1 MPPNLNRTRVLL
13 ATALLLLAAGT
24 TLFFLLHSGH
34 ATRKTSAR
42 SAVARSARNEPRVP
56 QPHILTNAKTA
67 YWAVVLR
74 RVRVFA
80 RPSASARVVTTL
92 PTMTGDGTQNIV
104 LVLTEVVVAPH
115 QVWYQVRLAILPN
128 GSIAWVP
135 RSALGKLYSVGTHL
149 YINLATRRAT
159 LRRNGIAVFTASIGI
174 GLANSPTPRGQ
185 FYVRDKLNGFH
196 DPFYGPVAFGTSARS
211 AVLTDWPG
219 GGYIGVHGTDQ
230 PRILPGRVSH
240 GCVRLRNAAIL
251 TLARL
256 MPVGTPVT
264 IT

>member
-1 MPPNLNRTRVLL
+1 MPTNLNRTHVLI

-24 TLFFLLHSGH
+24 TLFLVLHSGH
-34 ATRKTSAR
+34 ATGNTPTR
-42 SAVARSARNEPRVP
+42 SAVARSAPNEPRVP
-56 QPHILTNAKTA
+56 QPHTLTNAKTA

-80 RPSASARVVTTL
+80 RPSASARLVTTL
-92 PTMTGDGTQNIV
+92 PTRTGDGTQNIV
-104 LVLTEVVVAPH
+104 LVLSEVVVAPH
-115 QVWYQVRLAILPN
+115 QLWYQVRLAILPN

-149 YINLATRRAT
+149 YINLATKRAT
-159 LRRNGIAVFTASIGI
+159 LKRKGIAVFTASIGI
-174 GLANSPTPRGQ
+174 GRSSSPTPRGQ

-240 GCVRLRNAAIL
+240 GCVRMRNAAIL